1 MSGGL
6 IIMSKDIGLNYRDK
20 QVRCAAQ
27 TSGPGALICRLLP
40 ASMPLMLSGV
50 AVVVGWY
57 FFA

>member
-1 MSGGL
+1 
-6 IIMSKDIGLNYRDK
+6 MSKDIGLNYRDK
-20 QVRCAAQ
+20 QVRGAAQ